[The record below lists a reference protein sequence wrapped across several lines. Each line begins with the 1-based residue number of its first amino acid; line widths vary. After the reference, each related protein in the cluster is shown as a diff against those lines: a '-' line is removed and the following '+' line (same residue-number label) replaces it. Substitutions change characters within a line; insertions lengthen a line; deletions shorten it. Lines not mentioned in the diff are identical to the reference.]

1 MFERFTEKA
10 IKVIM
15 LAQEEARRL
24 GHNFVGTEQVLL
36 GLIGEGTGV
45 AAKTLKSMGVNLKD
59 ARTEVEKIIGRGSGF
74 VAVEI
79 PFTPRAKRVLEL
91 SWDEARQLGHN
102 YIGTEHLLLGLI
114 REGEGVAARVLENLG
129 VDLNKVRSNV
139 VKMLGDSKPQ
149 TTASGAGSSS
159 SSSSSSSSGKTKT
172 PSLDEFGRDLT
183 LAAQELR
190 LDPVVGR
197 DKEIERVIQILARRT
212 KNNPVLLGEPGVG
225 KTAVAEGLATRI
237 VNAEVPDILDGKKV
251 IQLDMGLLV
260 AGTKYRGEFEER
272 LKKIMDEIRQAGNII
287 LVIDEMHT
295 LIGAGAAEGAIDA
308 ANILKPALSRGEIQI
323 IGATTLDEYRKHI
336 EKDKALERRFQTV
349 IIDEPSID
357 ETIEIIRGLKFKY
370 EEHHKLIISDD
381 AIVAA
386 TKLSSKYITDRFLP
400 DKAIDVI
407 DEASSKVRLNVSSLC
422 PEAKELDKELKS
434 LIKEKEDAIRNQEFE
449 HASQLRDEESDLK
462 DRIREV
468 AQKWREENDANKPT
482 VTEEHIAEVIATMT
496 GVPVTKLTEGESERL
511 LKLEDTLH
519 KRVIGQHDAIVS
531 LSKAIRRARV
541 GLKSPN
547 RPIGSF
553 VFAGP
558 TGVGKTELAKAL
570 AEAIFGSEDNMIR
583 VDMSEFMEK
592 HSTSKLIGS
601 PPGYVGYDEGGQLT
615 EIIRKKPYSVILFD
629 EIEKAHSD
637 VFNIMLQILDDG
649 RLTDAKGRHINF
661 KNTIIIM
668 TSNVGASMITTQS
681 KLGFTTATDESK
693 DKYEKL
699 KDTVTEE
706 MKKAFRPEFLNRIDE
721 TIVFAHLSK
730 EEIRQIVDLMLKDL
744 FKRLEER
751 ELSIEVTDEVKDF
764 LAKDGY
770 SEAYGAR
777 PLRRLIQR
785 RIEDT
790 LAEEIL
796 TNKYQAG
803 DTIILKLDDGK
814 IVFEKSKVSKKKA
827 KSEKTE
833 DGSEE
838 KSSNEEI
845 EIIG

>member
-45 AAKTLKSMGVNLKD
+45 AAKTLKSMGVTLKD
-59 ARTEVEKIIGRGSGF
+59 ARAEVEKIIGRGSGF

-129 VDLNKVRSNV
+129 VDLNKIRSNV
-139 VKMLGDSKPQ
+139 VKMLGESKPQ
-149 TTASGAGSSS
+149 TVSSGSSASSS
-159 SSSSSSSSGKTKT
+159 SSGGKTKT

-197 DKEIERVIQILARRT
+197 EKEIERVIQILARRT
-212 KNNPVLLGEPGVG
+212 KNNPVLIGEPGVG
-225 KTAVAEGLATRI
+225 KTAVAEGLAIRI

-308 ANILKPALSRGEIQI
+308 ANILKPALSRGEIQV
-323 IGATTLDEYRKHI
+323 IGATTLDEYRKYV
-336 EKDKALERRFQTV
+336 EKDSALERRFQSV
-349 IIDEPSID
+349 IIDEPTED
-357 ETIEIIRGLKFKY
+357 ESIEIIKGLKPKY
-370 EEHHKLIISDD
+370 EEHHKLIISDE

-386 TKLSSKYITDRFLP
+386 VKLSNKYITDRFLP

-407 DEASSKVRLNVSSLC
+407 DEASSKVRLKVSNLS
-422 PEAKELDKELKS
+422 PEGKELEKELRV
-434 LIKEKEDAIRNQEFE
+434 LIKDKEDAIRNQEFE
-449 HASQLRDEESDLK
+449 KASQLRDEEADLK
-462 DRIREV
+462 DRIREM
-468 AQKWREENDANKPT
+468 AQKYREEHEANKPT
-482 VTEEHIAEVIATMT
+482 VTAENVAEVIATMT

-519 KRVIGQHDAIVS
+519 ARVIGQHDAVVAI
-531 LSKAIRRARV
+531 SKAIRRARV

-553 VFAGP
+553 IFCGP

-570 AEAIFGSEDNMIR
+570 AEAVFGSEDNMIR

-592 HSTSKLIGS
+592 HSTAKLIGS
-601 PPGYVGYDEGGQLT
+601 PPGYVGYDDGGHLT
-615 EIIRKKPYSVILFD
+615 ELVRKKPYSVILFD
-629 EIEKAHSD
+629 EIEKAHPD

-649 RLTDAKGRHINF
+649 RLTDAKGRHVNF

-668 TSNVGASMITTQS
+668 TSNVGASMITTTS
-681 KLGFTTATDESK
+681 RLGFSTSDDESK

-699 KDTVTEE
+699 KETVSEE

-721 TIVFAHLSK
+721 TIVFAHLSQ

-744 FKRLEER
+744 FKRLAER
-751 ELSIEVTDEVKDF
+751 ELSVEVTDEVKDH
-764 LAKDGY
+764 LAKNGY

-785 RIEDT
+785 KIEDM

-796 TNKYQAG
+796 SGKYAPG
-803 DTIILKLDDGK
+803 DTIVIKLVDDK
-814 IVFEKSKVSKKKA
+814 IAFEKKQKRAKKEQNET
-827 KSEKTE
+827 SEVV
-833 DGSEE
+833 
-838 KSSNEEI
+838 
-845 EIIG
+845 

>member
-59 ARTEVEKIIGRGSGF
+59 ARAEVEKIIGRGSGF

-139 VKMLGDSKPQ
+139 IKMLGESKPQ
-149 TTASGAGSSS
+149 ATTGGGSSS
-159 SSSSSSSSGKTKT
+159 STSSSSTGGKTKT

-197 DKEIERVIQILARRT
+197 EKEIERVIQILARRT

-225 KTAVAEGLATRI
+225 KTAVAEGLAIRI

-308 ANILKPALSRGEIQI
+308 ANILKPALSRGEIQV
-323 IGATTLDEYRKHI
+323 IGATTSDEYRKYI
-336 EKDKALERRFQTV
+336 EKDPALERRFQPV
-349 IIDEPSID
+349 MIDEPSID
-357 ETIEIIRGLKFKY
+357 ESIEIIKGLKPKY

-386 TKLSSKYITDRFLP
+386 VKMSSKYINDRFLP

-407 DEASSKVRLNVSSLC
+407 DEASSKVRLKASNLC
-422 PEAKELDKELKS
+422 PEAKELEKQLKS

-449 HASQLRDEESDLK
+449 TASQLRDDEADLRV
-462 DRIREV
+462 RIRDV
-468 AQKWREENDANKPT
+468 SAKWRDEHEANKPT
-482 VTEEHIAEVIATMT
+482 VTAENVAEVVAMMT

-511 LKLEDTLH
+511 LKLEETLH
-519 KRVIGQHDAIVS
+519 KRVIGQNDAIVAI
-531 LSKAIRRARV
+531 SKAIRRARV
-541 GLKSPN
+541 GLKAPN

-553 VFAGP
+553 IFCGP

-570 AEAIFGSEDNMIR
+570 AEAMFGSEDNMIR

-592 HSTSKLIGS
+592 HSTAKLIGS
-601 PPGYVGYDEGGQLT
+601 PPGYVGYDDGGHLS
-615 EIIRKKPYSVILFD
+615 ELVRKKPYSVVLFD
-629 EIEKAHSD
+629 EIEKAHPD

-649 RLTDAKGRHINF
+649 RLTDSKGRHISF
-661 KNTIIIM
+661 KNTVIIM
-668 TSNVGASMITTQS
+668 TSNVGASMITNTS
-681 KLGFTTATDESK
+681 KLGFTTAEDESK
-693 DKYEKL
+693 SKYEKL
-699 KDTVTEE
+699 KDTVSEE

-721 TIVFAHLSK
+721 TIVFSHLSK

-744 FKRLEER
+744 FKRLAEK
-751 ELSIEVTDEVKDF
+751 ELNIEVSDEVKDH
-764 LAKDGY
+764 LAECGY

-785 RIEDT
+785 KMEDS

-796 TNKYQAG
+796 SGKYVKG
-803 DTIILKLDDGK
+803 DTIKVTLVDGK
-814 IVFEKSKVSKKKA
+814 ISFEKASKAKKTKKA
-827 KSEKTE
+827 
-833 DGSEE
+833 DQVEE
-838 KSSNEEI
+838 PAAN
-845 EIIG
+845 

>member
-59 ARTEVEKIIGRGSGF
+59 ARAEVEKIIGRGSGF

-139 VKMLGDSKPQ
+139 IKMLGDTKPQ
-149 TTASGAGSSS
+149 SSGSTSGSSS
-159 SSSSSSSSGKTKT
+159 SSSTSSGGKTKT

-197 DKEIERVIQILARRT
+197 EKEIERVIQILARRT

-225 KTAVAEGLATRI
+225 KTAIAEGLAIRI
-237 VNAEVPDILDGKKV
+237 VNAEVPDVLDGKKI

-308 ANILKPALSRGEIQI
+308 ANILKPALSRGEIQV
-323 IGATTLDEYRKHI
+323 IGATTSDEYRRYI
-336 EKDKALERRFQTV
+336 EKDSALERRFQPV
-349 IIDEPSID
+349 IIDEPSVD
-357 ETIEIIRGLKFKY
+357 DSIEILKGLKPKY
-370 EEHHKLIISDD
+370 EEHHGLIISDD
-381 AIVAA
+381 AIVTAVN
-386 TKLSSKYITDRFLP
+386 LSSKYINDRFLP

-407 DEASSKVRLNVSSLC
+407 DEASSKVRLKASKMC
-422 PEAKELDKELKS
+422 PEAKELEKELKD
-434 LIKEKEDAIRNQEFE
+434 LIKQKEDAIRNQEFE
-449 HASQLRDEESDLK
+449 TASQLRDDEADLRDK
-462 DRIREV
+462 IREV
-468 AQKWREENDANKPT
+468 SNQWREEHEVNKAT
-482 VTEEHIAEVIATMT
+482 VTSEDIAQVIAMMT

-519 KRVIGQHDAIVS
+519 KRVIGQHDAIVAI
-531 LSKAIRRARV
+531 SKAIRRARV
-541 GLKSPN
+541 GLKAPN

-553 VFAGP
+553 IFCGP

-570 AEAIFGSEDNMIR
+570 AEAMFGSEDNMIR

-592 HSTSKLIGS
+592 HSTAKLIGS
-601 PPGYVGYDEGGQLT
+601 PPGYVGYDDGGHMT
-615 EIIRKKPYSVILFD
+615 ELVRKKPYSVILFD
-629 EIEKAHSD
+629 EIEKAHPD

-649 RLTDAKGRHINF
+649 RLTDSKGRHISF
-661 KNTIIIM
+661 KNTVIIM
-668 TSNVGASMITTQS
+668 TSNVGANMIQNVS
-681 KLGFTTATDESK
+681 KLGFSTAEDESK

-699 KDTVTEE
+699 KETVSEE

-744 FKRLEER
+744 LKRLEEK
-751 ELSIEVTDEVKDF
+751 ELNIEVTDEVKDH
-764 LAKDGY
+764 LAESGY

-785 RIEDT
+785 KLEDS

-796 TNKYQAG
+796 SGKYGSG
-803 DTIILKLDDGK
+803 DIIKVTLDNDK
-814 IVFEKSKVSKKKA
+814 IAFEKAKKRSSKK
-827 KSEKTE
+827 EKIAE
-833 DGSEE
+833 NSEE
-838 KSSNEEI
+838 VSIVE
-845 EIIG
+845 

>member
-36 GLIGEGTGV
+36 GLIGEGTGI

-59 ARTEVEKIIGRGSGF
+59 ARVEVEKIIGRGSGF

-129 VDLNKVRSNV
+129 VDLNKIRSNV
-139 VKMLGDSKPQ
+139 VKMLGDSKP
-149 TTASGAGSSS
+149 TAGAGAGSGSSS
-159 SSSSSSSSGKTKT
+159 SGGSSSTSKVKT
-172 PSLDEFGRDLT
+172 PSLDEFGTDLT
-183 LAAQELR
+183 LAASELR

-197 DKEIERVIQILARRT
+197 EKEIERVIQILARRT

-225 KTAVAEGLATRI
+225 KTAVAEGLAIRI
-237 VNAEVPDILDGKKV
+237 VNSEVPDILENKKI
-251 IQLDMGLLV
+251 IQLDMGLLI

-272 LKKIMDEIRQAGNII
+272 LKKIMDEIRQAGNVI

-308 ANILKPALSRGEIQI
+308 ANILKPALSRGEIQV
-323 IGATTLDEYRKHI
+323 IGATTSDEYRKYI
-336 EKDKALERRFQTV
+336 EKDSALERRFQPV
-349 IIDEPSID
+349 IIEEPSID
-357 ETIEIIRGLKFKY
+357 ETIEIIRGLKPKY
-370 EEHHKLIISDD
+370 EDHHSLIISDE

-386 TKLSSKYITDRFLP
+386 TKLSSKYVNDRFLP

-407 DEASSKVRLNVSSLC
+407 DEASSKVRLKVCTLS
-422 PEAKELDKELKS
+422 PEGKELEKELKEI
-434 LIKEKEDAIRNQEFE
+434 IKEKEEAIRNQEFE
-449 HASQLRDEESDLK
+449 RASALRDDEANMK

-468 AQKWREENDANKPT
+468 SEEWRRQNDANKPT
-482 VTEEHIAEVIATMT
+482 VTEEDVAEVIAIMT
-496 GVPVTKLTEGESERL
+496 GVPVTKITEGEGERL

-519 KRVIGQHDAIVS
+519 NRVIGQSDAVVAI
-531 LSKAIRRARV
+531 SKAIRRARV

-553 VFAGP
+553 IFSGP

-592 HSTSKLIGS
+592 HSTAKLIGS
-601 PPGYVGYDEGGQLT
+601 PPGYVGYDDGGHLS
-615 EIIRKKPYSVILFD
+615 ELVRKKPYSVILFD
-629 EIEKAHSD
+629 EIEKAHPD

-649 RLTDAKGRHINF
+649 RLTDAKGRHVNF
-661 KNTIIIM
+661 KNTVIIM
-668 TSNVGASMITTQS
+668 TSNVGASMISTAG
-681 KLGFTTATDESK
+681 KLGFSTAESAK
-693 DKYEKL
+693 QDKYEKL
-699 KDTVTEE
+699 KDTVNEE
-706 MKKAFRPEFLNRIDE
+706 LKKAFRPEFLNRIDDI
-721 TIVFAHLSK
+721 IVFSHLSK
-730 EEIRQIVDLMLKDL
+730 EEIREIVDLMMKDL
-744 FKRLEER
+744 FKRLSER
-751 ELSIEVTDEVKDF
+751 ELSIEVTDEVKDY

-770 SEAYGAR
+770 NEAYGAR
-777 PLRRLIQR
+777 PLRRLIQKK
-785 RIEDT
+785 IEDQ

-796 TNKYQAG
+796 TNAYQPG
-803 DTIILKLDDGK
+803 DVILLKLEGDDK
-814 IVFEKSKVSKKKA
+814 LVFERKA
-827 KSEKTE
+827 K
-833 DGSEE
+833 EE
-838 KSSNEEI
+838 VITVE
-845 EIIG
+845 

>member
-45 AAKTLKSMGVNLKD
+45 AAKTLKSMGVNLKE
-59 ARTEVEKIIGRGSGF
+59 ARAEVEKIIGRGSGF

-129 VDLNKVRSNV
+129 VDLNKIRSNV
-139 VKMLGDSKPQ
+139 VKMLGESKPQ
-149 TTASGAGSSS
+149 TVSSGSSS

-197 DKEIERVIQILARRT
+197 EKEIERVIQILARRT

-225 KTAVAEGLATRI
+225 KTAIAEGLAIRI

-251 IQLDMGLLV
+251 VQLDMGLLV

-272 LKKIMDEIRQAGNII
+272 LKKIMDEIRQAGNVI

-308 ANILKPALSRGEIQI
+308 ANILKPALSRGEIQV
-323 IGATTLDEYRKHI
+323 IGATTSDEYRKYV
-336 EKDKALERRFQTV
+336 EKDSALERRFQSV
-349 IIDEPSID
+349 IIEEPSID
-357 ETIEIIRGLKFKY
+357 ESIEIIKGLKSKY

-386 TKLSSKYITDRFLP
+386 VNLSSKYITDRYLP

-407 DEASSKVRLNVSSLC
+407 DEASSKVRLKVSNLS
-422 PEAKELDKELKS
+422 PEGKELEKELREI
-434 LIKEKEDAIRNQEFE
+434 IKEKEDAIRNQEFE
-449 HASQLRDEESDLK
+449 KASQLRDDEADMK
-462 DRIREV
+462 DRIREM
-468 AQKWREENDANKPT
+468 AQQYREEHEANKPT
-482 VTEEHIAEVIATMT
+482 VTAENVAEVIATMT

-519 KRVIGQHDAIVS
+519 ARVIGQHEAVVAI
-531 LSKAIRRARV
+531 SKAIRRARV

-553 VFAGP
+553 IFCGP

-570 AEAIFGSEDNMIR
+570 AEAVFGSEDNMIR

-592 HSTSKLIGS
+592 HSTAKLIGS
-601 PPGYVGYDEGGQLT
+601 PPGYVGYDDGGHLT
-615 EIIRKKPYSVILFD
+615 ELIRKKPYSVVLFD
-629 EIEKAHSD
+629 EIEKAHPD

-668 TSNVGASMITTQS
+668 TSNVGASMITNTS
-681 KLGFTTATDESK
+681 KLGFTTASDESK

-699 KDTVTEE
+699 KDTVSEE

-721 TIVFAHLSK
+721 TIVFAHLTQ

-744 FKRLEER
+744 FKRLSER
-751 ELSIEVTDEVKDF
+751 ELSIEVTDEAKDY
-764 LAKDGY
+764 LAKNGY

-785 RIEDT
+785 KVEDE

-796 TNKYQAG
+796 SGKYSKG
-803 DTIILKLDDGK
+803 DTIVMKLVDDK
-814 IVFEKSKVSKKKA
+814 ITFEKKA
-827 KSEKTE
+827 KRTRKEHVE
-833 DGSEE
+833 PPAEE
-838 KSSNEEI
+838 VTQ
-845 EIIG
+845 

>member
-129 VDLNKVRSNV
+129 VDLNKIRSNV
-139 VKMLGDSKPQ
+139 VKILGESKPQ
-149 TTASGAGSSS
+149 TVASGGSSS
-159 SSSSSSSSGKTKT
+159 SSSSSTKAKT
-172 PSLDEFGRDLT
+172 PSLDEFGTDLT
-183 LAAQELR
+183 LAASELR
-190 LDPVVGR
+190 LDPVIGR
-197 DKEIERVIQILARRT
+197 EKEIERVIQILARRT

-225 KTAVAEGLATRI
+225 KTAVVEGLAIRI
-237 VNAEVPDILDGKKV
+237 VNSEVPDILDGKKV
-251 IQLDMGLLV
+251 IQLDMGLLI

-308 ANILKPALSRGEIQI
+308 ANILKPALSRGEIQV

-336 EKDKALERRFQTV
+336 EKDTALERRFQSV
-349 IIDEPSID
+349 LIEEPSID
-357 ETIEIIRGLKFKY
+357 DSIEIIRGIKPKY
-370 EEHHKLIISDD
+370 EEHHRLIISDD
-381 AIVAA
+381 AIISSV
-386 TKLSSKYITDRFLP
+386 KLSSKYITDRFLP
-400 DKAIDVI
+400 DKAIDVL
-407 DEASSKVRLNVSSLC
+407 DEACSKVRLKVSSLS
-422 PEAKELDKELKS
+422 PEGKELDKELRAI
-434 LIKEKEDAIRNQEFE
+434 IKEKEDAIRNQEFE
-449 HASQLRDEESDLK
+449 KASQLRDDEADMKE
-462 DRIREV
+462 RIREV
-468 AQKWREENDANKPT
+468 SEEWRNEHDANKPV
-482 VTEEHIAEVIATMT
+482 VTEENIAEVIGMMT
-496 GVPVTKLTEGESERL
+496 GVPVTKLTESESDRL
-511 LKLEDTLH
+511 LKLEKTLH
-519 KRVIGQHDAIVS
+519 ERVIGQNDAIVAI
-531 LSKAIRRARV
+531 SKAIRRARV

-553 VFAGP
+553 IFCGP

-570 AEAIFGSEDNMIR
+570 SEAVFGSEDNMVR

-601 PPGYVGYDEGGQLT
+601 PPGYVGYDDGGSLT
-615 EIIRKKPYSVILFD
+615 ETIRKKPYSVILFD
-629 EIEKAHSD
+629 EIEKAHPD

-649 RLTDAKGRHINF
+649 RLTDSKGRHVNF

-668 TSNVGASMITTQS
+668 TSNVGASMIATQS
-681 KLGFTTATDESK
+681 KLGFTTADDEKK

-699 KDTVTEE
+699 KDTVNEE
-706 MKKAFRPEFLNRIDE
+706 MKKAFRPEFINRIDDI
-721 TIVFAHLSK
+721 IVFAHLSK
-730 EEIRQIVDLMLKDL
+730 EEIRQIVDLMMKDL
-744 FKRLEER
+744 FKRLDER
-751 ELSIEVTDEVKDF
+751 GMTMEVTDDVKDF
-764 LAKDGY
+764 LATDGY
-770 SEAYGAR
+770 NEAYGAR

-785 RIEDT
+785 KVEDT

-796 TNKYQAG
+796 SGKYHEG
-803 DTIILKLDDGK
+803 DTIVLDMKDGK
-814 IVFEKSKVSKKKA
+814 MFFAKKDEAKLSSK
-827 KSEKTE
+827 
-833 DGSEE
+833 EE
-838 KSSNEEI
+838 TTVKE
-845 EIIG
+845 